1 MTSHDVAA
9 ALLAMP
15 PFPMSRVPTPTKA
28 AVAKEKYPK
37 PPESP
42 FAIRV
47 AALFG
52 RKPDRLWFVPEVEA
66 FKALLK
72 AYTYDPADMDMIEA
86 YYKSER
92 AKGRA
97 ERGGGIHRS
106 DLVTFVRHFGQ
117 ELDRACAYAEAKQRR
132 AKLYDP
138 KPSNIVP
145 MATPPE
151 PVSEEEARKRFREKV
166 AL

>member
-1 MTSHDVAA
+1 MISSHDVAA

-15 PFPMSRVPTPTKA
+15 PFPMTRVPVPTKA
-28 AVAKEKYPK
+28 ASAKEKYPK

-92 AKGRA
+92 SKGRA

-117 ELDRACAYAEAKQRR
+117 ELDRARAYHEAK
-132 AKLYDP
+132 AKRGSRFDP
-138 KPSNIVP
+138 KPSNIVELP
-145 MATPPE
+145 QPE
-151 PVSEEEARKRFREKV
+151 LPADEARKRFREGV
-166 AL
+166 GIG

>member
-1 MTSHDVAA
+1 MISSHEAA
-9 ALLAMP
+9 RALLAME
-15 PFPMSRVPTPTKA
+15 PFMLAKIPVPTKA
-28 AVAKEKYPK
+28 ASAKEKYPK

-52 RKPDRLWFVPEVEA
+52 RKADRLWFVPEVEA

-117 ELDRACAYAEAKQRR
+117 ELDRARAYHEAK
-132 AKLYDP
+132 AKRGTRFDP
-138 KPSNIVP
+138 KPSNIVELP
-145 MATPPE
+145 QPE
-151 PVSEEEARKRFREKV
+151 PVSEEEARQKFRQSV
-166 AL
+166 SL